1 MDYGYKKMGFILL
14 KRTRIEYLQER
25 KTKRTQNKWQLGA
38 ISKEIINKNLHD
50 NTLTVSDH
58 TKE

>member
-1 MDYGYKKMGFILL
+1 MATNNG
-14 KRTRIEYLQER
+14 
-25 KTKRTQNKWQLGA
+25 QLGA

-58 TKE
+58 TKDQKTCYVESQSESSNR